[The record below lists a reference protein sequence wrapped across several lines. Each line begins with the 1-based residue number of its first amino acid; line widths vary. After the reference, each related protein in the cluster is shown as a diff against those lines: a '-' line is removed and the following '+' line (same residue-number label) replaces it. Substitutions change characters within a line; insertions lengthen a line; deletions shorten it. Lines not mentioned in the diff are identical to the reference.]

1 MKKIIKENFTKS
13 LTFDD
18 VSIINKNIK
27 KIAKQLGYG
36 DAKYIGEG
44 TYGMAYDVGD
54 DKILKITN
62 DVSEAGNANKLRRKP
77 ITKHIINYYDVRV
90 VRIGDE
96 KYYSIAMDKVQPIT
110 DKEHKLFYSDIYK
123 KYFDP
128 TISDKDVFNYVLDY
142 LEKYETEEYFDDS
155 LRFYK
160 EKLEPQRQSILKEF
174 KKYGIPTNDAH
185 VGNVGFD
192 DEGNFVYFDIGVKPM
207 RGKIGK
213 ILKPMTMKEELNIKK
228 HIPKSREC
236 KKCGKKTKQTHKE
249 TEKLHIYKCAQCNN
263 VEWDKK
269 NKKDMKTIK
278 LTESDLT
285 NMVKKIVNEASNV
298 KIMRTFHPNPKEFG
312 KYDSLDTKR
321 KMLVQKVIDRIL
333 DSEQKGTDYI
343 EALKELN
350 SKYPSKRTG
359 YIDY

>member
-1 MKKIIKENFTKS
+1 MMMKNTIKETFTKS

-44 TYGMAYDVGD
+44 TFGMAYDVGD

-96 KYYSIAMDKVQPIT
+96 KYYSIVMDKVQPIT
-110 DKEHKLFYSDIYK
+110 DRNNKLFYNDIYSD
-123 KYFDP
+123 YLNP
-128 TISDKDVFNYVLDY
+128 TISDKDMLKFVLDY
-142 LEKYETEEYFDDS
+142 LEGYETEDF
-155 LRFYK
+155 RFYR
-160 EKLEPQRQSILKEF
+160 EKLEPQRQSVLKEF
-174 KKYGIPTNDAH
+174 KKYGIPTGEAH

-298 KIMRTFHPNPKEFG
+298 RIMRTVKPDPKEFG

-333 DSEQKGTDYI
+333 DAEQKGTDYV
-343 EALKELN
+343 EELKQLN
-350 SKYPSKRTG
+350 SKYPSNRSTFG
-359 YIDY
+359 QY